1 MFVFC
6 FFLEKAYTSETWSA
20 LDNSQKLMSAYVL
33 YKIDFQNNIWVV
45 QIFLDSSWLITFTN
59 SLCVKKTDSYPI
71 HSITQFDQ
79 SHHVKSKKR
88 CLKNKTKRK
97 NCTFVF

>member
-1 MFVFC
+1 MFF

-59 SLCVKKTDSYPI
+59 SLCVKNSYPI

-79 SHHVKSKKR
+79 SHHVRVKK
-88 CLKNKTKRK
+88 C
-97 NCTFVF
+97 V